1 MVTREFFTLS
11 LSVRVIS
18 LHAVVQELIMVKQH
32 PSKLPIMHFSRGFST
47 GEEVDHTLFY
57 NMYCTFKWS
66 SSLLN
71 CTWVYY

>member
-32 PSKLPIMHFSRGFST
+32 PSKLPIMHFSVGFST
-47 GEEVDHTLFY
+47 GERYFII
-57 NMYCTFKWS
+57 CTVHS
-66 SSLLN
+66 N
-71 CTWVYY
+71 GQVHC